1 MDFNGHYCGIF
12 IFCLMLSGY
21 ADNQIF
27 REIAPMNSRKIYI
40 PGHRGLI
47 GSALVRNL
55 KSRGYSDIL
64 GKSRQELDLL
74 NPGKTKEF
82 LAAEKPDSIIVAA
95 ALVGGIHANNT
106 YRSEFIYQN
115 LQIQNNIIWSAH
127 ELGINNLIF
136 LGSSCIYPRQ
146 APQPMPEG
154 CLLTG
159 PLEYT
164 NRPYAI
170 AKIAGMELV
179 NCIRQQYGRNYFSV
193 MPTNLYGPGDNF
205 HPENSHVM
213 PALIRRFVEAKAQNA
228 AEVVIWGSGTPLR
241 EFLHVDD
248 CADAI
253 VHLME
258 TVKNGSLE
266 TLPPAR
272 DGWYHVNVGSG
283 SEVSIADLAQTVSDA
298 VGFKGKLVF
307 DRSKPDGTPRKLMDN
322 SLLRGLGWT
331 PKISLK
337 EGVQSTVKWYLESPE
352 ARR

>member
-1 MDFNGHYCGIF
+1 MENH
-12 IFCLMLSGY
+12 S
-21 ADNQIF
+21 
-27 REIAPMNSRKIYI
+27 SRIYI
-40 PGHRGLI
+40 PGHLGLI

-55 KSRGYSDIL
+55 TRRGYSRIL
-64 GKSRQELDLL
+64 GRTRQQVNLLDAA
-74 NPGKTKEF
+74 KTKD
-82 LAAEKPDSIIVAA
+82 LIASEKPDTIIVAA

-127 ELGINNLIF
+127 EVGVNNLIF

-146 APQPMPEG
+146 APQPMQEG

-205 HPENSHVM
+205 HPENSHVL
-213 PALIRRFVEAKAQNA
+213 PALIRRIVEAKANA
-228 AEVVIWGSGTPLR
+228 SPEVVIWGSGNPLR

-253 VHLME
+253 IHLME
-258 TVKNGSLE
+258 TVKVGMLESL
-266 TLPPAR
+266 TPAK
-272 DGWYHVNVGSG
+272 DGWFHINVGSG
-283 SEVSIADLAQTVSDA
+283 AEVSIADLAQTIVDA
-298 VGFKGKLVF
+298 VGYRGKLIF
-307 DRSKPDGTPRKLMDN
+307 DRTKPDGTMRKLMDN
-322 SLLRGLGWT
+322 SILKSLGWS
-331 PKISLK
+331 PKISLS
-337 EGVQSTVKWYLESPE
+337 EGVADTVRWYLRTLEDGLTI
-352 ARR
+352 RR

>member
-1 MDFNGHYCGIF
+1 
-12 IFCLMLSGY
+12 
-21 ADNQIF
+21 
-27 REIAPMNSRKIYI
+27 MNKSQKIYI

-47 GSALVRNL
+47 GGALARNL
-55 KSRGYSDIL
+55 KGKGYTNII
-64 GKSRQELDLL
+64 GKTRQELDLL
-74 NPGKTKEF
+74 DPFKTRQFIE
-82 LAAEKPDSIIVAA
+82 AERPDAIIVAA

-127 ELGINNLIF
+127 ELEIPNLIF

-146 APQPMPEG
+146 APQPMTEG
-154 CLLTG
+154 VLLTG
-159 PLEYT
+159 QLEYT

-179 NCIRQQYGRNYFSV
+179 NCIRQQYNRNYFSV

-205 HPENSHVM
+205 HPENSHVL
-213 PALIRRFVEAKAQNA
+213 PALIRRFVEARDKNSP
-228 AEVVIWGSGTPLR
+228 EVVIWGSGTPLR

-253 VHLME
+253 TYLME
-258 TVKNGSLE
+258 NVTKGTLE
-266 TLPPAR
+266 ALPPAR
-272 DGWYHVNVGSG
+272 DGWFHLNVGSG
-283 SEVSIADLAQTVSDA
+283 SEVSIAELAQVISTA
-298 VGFKGKLVF
+298 VGYKGKLTF

-322 SLLRGLGWT
+322 TLLRQLGWS

-337 EGVQSTVKWYLESPE
+337 EGVESTVKWYLESQRHD
-352 ARR
+352 AGSIRN

>member
-1 MDFNGHYCGIF
+1 MTKD
-12 IFCLMLSGY
+12 
-21 ADNQIF
+21 
-27 REIAPMNSRKIYI
+27 KIYI

-55 KSRGYSDIL
+55 KGRGYSNII
-64 GKSRQELDLL
+64 GKTHKELDLL
-74 NPGKTKEF
+74 DPAKTKDF
-82 LAAEKPDSIIVAA
+82 IASEKPDAIIVAA

-115 LQIQNNIIWSAH
+115 LQIQNNIIWTAH
-127 ELGINNLIF
+127 ELGVKNLIF

-146 APQPMPEG
+146 APQPMQEG

-205 HPENSHVM
+205 HPENSHVL
-213 PALIRRFVEAKAQNA
+213 PALIRRFVEAKNQNA
-228 AEVVIWGSGTPLR
+228 PEVVIWGSGTPLR

-258 TVKNGSLE
+258 TVQKGTLE
-266 TLPPAR
+266 ALPPAR

-283 SEVSIADLAQTVSDA
+283 SEVSIADLAQVIANA
-298 VGFKGKLVF
+298 VGFKGKLQF
-307 DRSKPDGTPRKLMDN
+307 DRTKPDGTMRKLMDN
-322 SLLRGLGWT
+322 SVLKSLGWT
-331 PKISLK
+331 PKISLS
-337 EGVQSTVKWYLESPE
+337 EGVADTVKWYLSSLQEGTTI
-352 ARR
+352 RN

>member
-1 MDFNGHYCGIF
+1 MV
-12 IFCLMLSGY
+12 ST
-21 ADNQIF
+21 
-27 REIAPMNSRKIYI
+27 RKIYI

-55 KSRGYSDIL
+55 KGRGYTNIL
-64 GKSRQELDLL
+64 GKTRQELDLL
-74 NPGKTKEF
+74 DPMRAKEF
-82 LAAEKPDSIIVAA
+82 LAKERPDTIIVAA

-127 ELGINNLIF
+127 ELGIDNLIF

-179 NCIRQQYGRNYFSV
+179 NCIRHQYGRNYFSV

-205 HPENSHVM
+205 HPENSHVL
-213 PALIRRFVEAKAQNA
+213 PALIRRFVEAKSQNA
-228 AEVVIWGSGTPLR
+228 SEVVIWGSGTPLR

-258 TVKNGSLE
+258 TVKKGTLE
-266 TLPPAR
+266 TLPPAK

-283 SEVSIADLAQTVSDA
+283 SEVSIGDLAQVISDA
-298 VGFKGKLVF
+298 VGYKGKLRF
-307 DRSKPDGTPRKLMDN
+307 DRTKPDGTPRKLMDN
-322 SLLRGLGWT
+322 SLLRQLGWN
-331 PKISLK
+331 PRINLK
-337 EGVQSTVKWYLESPE
+337 EGVSSTVNWYLESLKNKTVDV
-352 ARR
+352 RH

>member
-1 MDFNGHYCGIF
+1 MDHI
-12 IFCLMLSGY
+12 
-21 ADNQIF
+21 Q
-27 REIAPMNSRKIYI
+27 KIYI

-55 KSRGYSDIL
+55 KGRGYTNII
-64 GKSRQELDLL
+64 GKTHQELDLL
-74 NPGKTKEF
+74 DPVKTKEYI
-82 LAAEKPDSIIVAA
+82 ASEKPDAIIVAA

-106 YRSEFIYQN
+106 YRSEFIYKN

-146 APQPMPEG
+146 APQPMQEG

-179 NCIRQQYGRNYFSV
+179 NSIRQQYGRNYFSV

-213 PALIRRFVEAKAQNA
+213 PALIRRFVEAKEKNA
-228 AEVVIWGSGTPLR
+228 PEVVIWGSGTPLR

-258 TVKNGSLE
+258 KVQKGTLE

-283 SEVSIADLAQTVSDA
+283 SEVSISDLAQTVSEA
-298 VGFKGKLVF
+298 VGYKGKLVF
-307 DRSKPDGTPRKLMDN
+307 DRSKPDGTPRKLMDI
-322 SLLRGLGWT
+322 SILKTLGWT

-337 EGVQSTVKWYLESPE
+337 EGVGATVNWYLEVLNGNDPSL
-352 ARR
+352 RS

>member
-1 MDFNGHYCGIF
+1 M
-12 IFCLMLSGY
+12 S
-21 ADNQIF
+21 AAQ
-27 REIAPMNSRKIYI
+27 NSRIYI

-55 KSRGYSDIL
+55 KGRGYSNIL

-74 NPGKTKEF
+74 NPGKTKDF
-82 LAAEKPDSIIVAA
+82 LASEKPDAIIVAA

-127 ELGINNLIF
+127 ELGIQNLIF

-146 APQPMPEG
+146 APQPMSEG

-159 PLEYT
+159 QLEYT

-205 HPENSHVM
+205 HPENSHVL
-213 PALIRRFVEAKAQNA
+213 PALIRRIVEAKTQNA
-228 AEVVIWGSGTPLR
+228 QEVVIWGSGTPLR
-241 EFLHVDD
+241 EFLHVED

-253 VHLME
+253 GHLME
-258 TVKNGSLE
+258 TVKVGSLE
-266 TLPPAR
+266 KLPPAK

-283 SEVSIADLAQTVSDA
+283 AEVSIADLAHTIVDA

-307 DRSKPDGTPRKLMDN
+307 DRTKPDGTMRKLMDN
-322 SLLRGLGWT
+322 TLLRELGWS

-337 EGVQSTVKWYLESPE
+337 EGIESTVKWYVESLGN
-352 ARR
+352 RDSGLRS

>member
-1 MDFNGHYCGIF
+1 MTTLNKKSKVYV
-12 IFCLMLSGY
+12 
-21 ADNQIF
+21 A
-27 REIAPMNSRKIYI
+27 
-40 PGHRGLI
+40 GHRGLI
-47 GSALVRNL
+47 GSALVKNL
-55 KSRGYSDIL
+55 NARGYDNVI
-64 GKSRQELDLL
+64 GKTRQELDLL
-74 NPGKTKEF
+74 DPVKTKQF
-82 LAAEKPDSIIVAA
+82 IATEKPDAMIVAA

-106 YRSEFIYQN
+106 YRSEFIWQN
-115 LQIQNNIIWSAH
+115 LQIQNNLIWSAH
-127 ELGINNLIF
+127 ELGIENLVF

-213 PALIRRFVEAKAQNA
+213 PALIRRFVEAQA
-228 AEVVIWGSGTPLR
+228 ANSPEVVIWGSGTPLR
-241 EFLHVDD
+241 EFLHVND

-253 VHLME
+253 VHLLE
-258 TVKNGSLE
+258 TVKVGTMES
-266 TLPPAR
+266 LPPAK
-272 DGWYHVNVGSG
+272 DGWYHVNIGSG
-283 SEVSIADLAQTVSDA
+283 SEVSIADLAHTVADA
-298 VGFKGKLVF
+298 VGYKGKLVF

-322 SLLRGLGWT
+322 TVLKSLGWNPT
-331 PKISLK
+331 IGLK
-337 EGVQSTVKWYLESPE
+337 EGVQDTVKWYVSSLKSSDDHL
-352 ARR
+352 RR

>member
-1 MDFNGHYCGIF
+1 MKTK
-12 IFCLMLSGY
+12 
-21 ADNQIF
+21 
-27 REIAPMNSRKIYI
+27 KIYI

-55 KSRGYSDIL
+55 KGRGYTNII
-64 GKSRQELDLL
+64 GKTHLDLDLL
-74 NPGKTKEF
+74 DPVKTKEYI
-82 LAAEKPDSIIVAA
+82 ASEKPDALIVAA

-106 YRSEFIYQN
+106 YRSEFIYKN
-115 LQIQNNIIWSAH
+115 LQIQNNIIWTAH

-146 APQPMPEG
+146 APQPMQEG

-213 PALIRRFVEAKAQNA
+213 PALIRRFVEAKEKNA
-228 AEVVIWGSGTPLR
+228 PEVVIWGSGTPLR

-258 TVKNGSLE
+258 TVQKGTLE

-283 SEVSIADLAQTVSDA
+283 SEVSIAELAQVVSNA
-298 VGFKGKLVF
+298 VGYQGKLTF

-322 SLLRGLGWT
+322 SLLLQLGWQ
-331 PKISLK
+331 PKIGLC
-337 EGVQSTVKWYLESPE
+337 EGVESTVKWYLESQNQSNKQI
-352 ARR
+352 RI

>member
-1 MDFNGHYCGIF
+1 MV
-12 IFCLMLSGY
+12 ST
-21 ADNQIF
+21 
-27 REIAPMNSRKIYI
+27 RKIYI

-55 KSRGYSDIL
+55 KGRGYTNIL
-64 GKSRQELDLL
+64 GKTRKELDLL
-74 NPGKTKEF
+74 DPVRAKEF
-82 LAAEKPDSIIVAA
+82 IAKEKPDTIIIAA

-115 LQIQNNIIWSAH
+115 LQIQNNLIWSAH
-127 ELGINNLIF
+127 ELGIDNVIF

-154 CLLTG
+154 CLLTA

-179 NCIRQQYGRNYFSV
+179 NCIRQQYGRNYFSI

-205 HPENSHVM
+205 HPENSHVL
-213 PALIRRFVEAKAQNA
+213 PALIRRFVEAKAQNTS
-228 AEVVIWGSGTPLR
+228 EVVIWGSGTPLR

-258 TVKNGSLE
+258 TVKNDSLE
-266 TLPPAR
+266 TLPPSK

-283 SEVSIADLAQTVSDA
+283 SEVSIGDLAQIISDA
-298 VGFKGKLVF
+298 VGYKGKLKF
-307 DRSKPDGTPRKLMDN
+307 DRTKPDGTPRKLMDN
-322 SLLRGLGWT
+322 SLLRQLGWS
-331 PKISLK
+331 PRINLK
-337 EGVQSTVKWYLESPE
+337 EGVSSTVNWYLESLKNKT
-352 ARR
+352 ADVRN

>member
-1 MDFNGHYCGIF
+1 
-12 IFCLMLSGY
+12 
-21 ADNQIF
+21 
-27 REIAPMNSRKIYI
+27 
-40 PGHRGLI
+40 
-47 GSALVRNL
+47 
-55 KSRGYSDIL
+55 
-64 GKSRQELDLL
+64 
-74 NPGKTKEF
+74 
-82 LAAEKPDSIIVAA
+82 
-95 ALVGGIHANNT
+95 
-106 YRSEFIYQN
+106 
-115 LQIQNNIIWSAH
+115 
-127 ELGINNLIF
+127 
-136 LGSSCIYPRQ
+136 
-146 APQPMPEG
+146 MPEG

-205 HPENSHVM
+205 HPENSHVL
-213 PALIRRFVEAKAQNA
+213 PALIRRIVEAKAQNA

-258 TVKNGSLE
+258 SVKLGSLE
-266 TLPPAR
+266 ALPPAK
-272 DGWYHVNVGSG
+272 DGWFHINVGSG
-283 SEVSIADLAQTVSDA
+283 SEVSIADLAHTIVEA

-307 DRSKPDGTPRKLMDN
+307 DRTKPDGTMRKLMDN
-322 SLLRGLGWT
+322 TLLRGLGWA

-337 EGVQSTVKWYLESPE
+337 EGVESTVKWYIESLNRDQQSL
-352 ARR
+352 RR

>member
-1 MDFNGHYCGIF
+1 MSD
-12 IFCLMLSGY
+12 L
-21 ADNQIF
+21 AK
-27 REIAPMNSRKIYI
+27 KIYI
-40 PGHRGLI
+40 AGHRGLI

-55 KSRGYSDIL
+55 NKRGYKNII
-64 GKSRQELDLL
+64 GKTHKELDLMDSA
-74 NPGKTKEF
+74 KTREYLKSEM
-82 LAAEKPDSIIVAA
+82 PDTVIIAA

-106 YRSEFIYQN
+106 YRSEFIWEN
-115 LQIQNNIIWSAH
+115 LQIQNNLIWTAH
-127 ELGINNLIF
+127 ELGIKNLIF

-146 APQPMPEG
+146 APQPMQET

-179 NCIRQQYGRNYFSV
+179 NCIRQQYGRNYFSA

-205 HPENSHVM
+205 HPENSHVL
-213 PALIRRFVEAKAQNA
+213 PALIRRIVEARDTNA
-228 AEVVIWGSGTPLR
+228 PEVVIWGSGTPLR

-253 VHLME
+253 AHLME
-258 TVKNGSLE
+258 TVQIGTLE
-266 TLPPAR
+266 TQPPAR

-283 SEVSIADLAQTVSDA
+283 SEVSIADLAHLVTKTVNY
-298 VGFKGKLVF
+298 KGKLVF

-322 SLLRGLGWT
+322 SVLKGLGWS

-337 EGVQSTVKWYLESPE
+337 EGVASTVAWYLEMLKSGE
-352 ARR
+352 LRK

>member
-1 MDFNGHYCGIF
+1 M
-12 IFCLMLSGY
+12 S
-21 ADNQIF
+21 AAQ
-27 REIAPMNSRKIYI
+27 NSRIYI

-55 KSRGYSDIL
+55 KGRGYSNIL

-74 NPGKTKEF
+74 NPGKTKDF
-82 LAAEKPDSIIVAA
+82 LASEKPDAIIVAA

-127 ELGINNLIF
+127 ELGIQNLIF

-146 APQPMPEG
+146 APQPMSEG

-159 PLEYT
+159 QLEYT

-205 HPENSHVM
+205 HPENSHVL
-213 PALIRRFVEAKAQNA
+213 PALIRRIVEAKTQNA
-228 AEVVIWGSGTPLR
+228 QEVVIWGSGTPLR
-241 EFLHVDD
+241 EFLHVED

-258 TVKNGSLE
+258 TVKVGSLE
-266 TLPPAR
+266 KLPPAK

-283 SEVSIADLAQTVSDA
+283 AEVSIADLAHTIVDA

-307 DRSKPDGTPRKLMDN
+307 DRTKPDGTMRKLMDN
-322 SLLRGLGWT
+322 TLLRELGWS

-337 EGVQSTVKWYLESPE
+337 EGIESTVKWYVESLGN
-352 ARR
+352 RDSGLRS

>member
-1 MDFNGHYCGIF
+1 VKFD
-12 IFCLMLSGY
+12 
-21 ADNQIF
+21 A
-27 REIAPMNSRKIYI
+27 KIYI

-47 GSALVRNL
+47 GGALSRNL
-55 KSRGYSDIL
+55 KTRGYSNIL
-64 GKSRQELDLL
+64 GKTRQELDLL
-74 NPGKTKEF
+74 DPAKTKQF
-82 LAAEKPDSIIVAA
+82 LAAEKPETVIIAA

-146 APQPMPEG
+146 APQPMQEG
-154 CLLTG
+154 CLLSG

-179 NCIRQQYGRNYFSV
+179 NCIRQQYGRNYFSA

-205 HPENSHVM
+205 HPENSHVL
-213 PALIRRFVEAKAQNA
+213 PALIRRVVEAKSQNA
-228 AEVVIWGSGTPLR
+228 PEVIIWGSGTPLR

-258 TVKNGSLE
+258 HVDVGTLE
-266 TLPPAR
+266 KLPPAK

-283 SEVSIADLAQTVSDA
+283 AEVSIADLARTIVDA
-298 VGFKGKLVF
+298 VGYQGKLVF
-307 DRSKPDGTPRKLMDN
+307 DRTKPDGTMRKLMDN
-322 SLLRGLGWT
+322 TLLRELGWA
-331 PKISLK
+331 PKISLA
-337 EGVQSTVKWYLESPE
+337 EGVQSTVKWYLEGLNRSDSDL
-352 ARR
+352 RS

>member
-1 MDFNGHYCGIF
+1 
-12 IFCLMLSGY
+12 
-21 ADNQIF
+21 
-27 REIAPMNSRKIYI
+27 
-40 PGHRGLI
+40 
-47 GSALVRNL
+47 
-55 KSRGYSDIL
+55 
-64 GKSRQELDLL
+64 
-74 NPGKTKEF
+74 
-82 LAAEKPDSIIVAA
+82 VAA

>member
-1 MDFNGHYCGIF
+1 MV
-12 IFCLMLSGY
+12 ST
-21 ADNQIF
+21 
-27 REIAPMNSRKIYI
+27 RKIYI

-55 KSRGYSDIL
+55 KARGYTNIL
-64 GKSRQELDLL
+64 GKTRKELDLL
-74 NPGKTKEF
+74 DPVRAKEF
-82 LAAEKPDSIIVAA
+82 IANEKPDTIIVAA

-127 ELGINNLIF
+127 ELGIENLIF

-205 HPENSHVM
+205 HPENSHVL
-213 PALIRRFVEAKAQNA
+213 PALIRRFVEAKSQNA
-228 AEVVIWGSGTPLR
+228 SEVVIWGSGTPLR

-258 TVKNGSLE
+258 NVKKGTLE
-266 TLPPAR
+266 TLPPAK

-283 SEVSIADLAQTVSDA
+283 SEVSIGDLAQVISDA
-298 VGFKGKLVF
+298 VGYKGKLKF
-307 DRSKPDGTPRKLMDN
+307 DRTKPDGTPRKLMDN
-322 SLLRGLGWT
+322 SLLRQLGWN
-331 PKISLK
+331 PRINLK
-337 EGVQSTVKWYLESPE
+337 EGVSSTVNWYLESLKNST
-352 ARR
+352 AGIRN

>member
-1 MDFNGHYCGIF
+1 MGNLHSD
-12 IFCLMLSGY
+12 S
-21 ADNQIF
+21 
-27 REIAPMNSRKIYI
+27 KIYI
-40 PGHRGLI
+40 AGHRGLI

-55 KSRGYSDIL
+55 KGRGYTNII
-64 GKSRQELDLL
+64 GRSRQELDLL
-74 NPGKTKEF
+74 DNTKTKEF
-82 LAAEKPDSIIVAA
+82 LVAEKPDAVIVAA

-106 YRSEFIYQN
+106 YRSEFIWQN
-115 LQIQNNIIWSAH
+115 LQIQNNLIWTSH
-127 ELGINNLIF
+127 ELGIQNLIF

-146 APQPMPEG
+146 APQPMQEG

-213 PALIRRFVEAKAQNA
+213 PALIRRFVEAKTANSP
-228 AEVVIWGSGTPLR
+228 EVVIWGSGTPLR

-253 VHLME
+253 AHLLK
-258 TVKNGSLE
+258 TVKIGSMEVLS
-266 TLPPAR
+266 PAK
-272 DGWYHVNVGSG
+272 DGWHHVNVGSG
-283 SEVSIADLAQTVSDA
+283 SEVSIADLAHTIADA
-298 VGFKGKLVF
+298 VGYKGKLIF
-307 DRSKPDGTPRKLMDN
+307 DRTKPDGTPRKLMDN
-322 SLLRGLGWT
+322 TVLRSLGWT
-331 PKISLK
+331 PKIGLK
-337 EGVQSTVKWYLESPE
+337 EGVQATVKWYVDSLNTASKV
-352 ARR
+352 RR